1 MVSVILQ
8 EFFLMMSIVGFKDL
22 NPLTDNK
29 LFFIKTIKN
38 KEQTYE
44 KLIEMSKIDRY
55 ALRNLLDYSSKL
67 L

>member
-38 KEQTYE
+38 KEQTNE

-55 ALRNLLDYSSKL
+55 TLRNLLDYSSKL

>member
-55 ALRNLLDYSSKL
+55 TLRNLLDYSSKL

>member
-8 EFFLMMSIVGFKDL
+8 EFFLMMPIVGFKDL

-29 LFFIKTIKN
+29 LFLIKTFKN

-44 KLIEMSKIDRY
+44 KLMEMSKIDRY
-55 ALRNLLDYSSKL
+55 TLRNLLDYSSKL